1 MTTNLL
7 TASVPL
13 LHRFGRHPLVISAQA
28 VTLLSCATLG
38 ALELAGVHTGRPTSE
53 MLAARRTQADHAQAV
68 ADTCY
73 RRIEQGDAAG
83 ALPDCR
89 QAVCLSPSST
99 RARKNLGLALLRTKK
114 PSEAKAV
121 LETAVQLFPD
131 SPDRDEA
138 HFLLGNLY
146 QLKGENNWA
155 KHQYRLALAAN
166 PSHHQAHYG
175 LARASET
182 SGQTADAI
190 EEYYA
195 VLRLRPGYRPAY
207 TYLIPLLRRY
217 GRLNQVQ
224 ELQNQREQQ
233 KLDAAWMGP

>member
-89 QAVCLSPSST
+89 QAVGLAPDSA
-99 RARKNLGLALLRTKK
+99 RARKNLGLALLRTGKVW
-114 PSEAKAV
+114 EATAV
-121 LETAVQLFPD
+121 LEKAVDLAPEM
-131 SPDRDEA
+131 DEA
-138 HFLLGNLY
+138 HCLLGRAYEGRNAY
-146 QLKGENNWA
+146 GGDSHSA
-155 KHQYRLALAAN
+155 KSQYTLAVQAN
-166 PSHHQAHYG
+166 PSHLRAHYR
-175 LARASET
+175 LARAYEA
-182 SGQTADAI
+182 SGQPSLAI

-195 VLRLRPGYRPAY
+195 VLRLRPDDRRTY
-207 TYLIPLLRRY
+207 TDLIPLLRNN
-217 GRLNQVQ
+217 GRMNEVR
-224 ELQNQREQQ
+224 ELRRQ
-233 KLDAAWMGP
+233 AATRKQP